1 MEAFL
6 AFVWR
11 FILEFWPWTIIDKWE
26 LAIRVRK
33 GTKFKT
39 LKPGFRISLPFVDTV
54 LTEPATLQ
62 SANLT
67 DQTMI
72 TLDRVNAS
80 VSGVT
85 WYYVTD
91 LRKLWMSVND
101 HEEAMSN
108 LAMTALA
115 SKLAVVN
122 FSDCTLKTLER
133 VAQRKIRSRAKGWG
147 IDVRGFDLTDLC
159 DSRVYRIMS
168 SEGSQTLV
176 LGSDE

>member
-6 AFVWR
+6 AFIWR
-11 FILEFWPWTIIDKWE
+11 FVLEFWPWTIIDKWE
-26 LAIRVRK
+26 LAIRVRN
-33 GTKFKT
+33 GTKFKN
-39 LKPGFRISLPFVDTV
+39 LKPGFRVSLPFIDSV

-91 LRKLWMSVND
+91 LQKLWLSVND

-115 SKLAVVN
+115 SKLAGVN
-122 FSDCTLKTLER
+122 FADCKLKTLER
-133 VAQRKIRSRAKGWG
+133 VAQRKIRSRAKEWG
-147 IDVRGFDLTDLC
+147 IVVKGFDLTDLC
-159 DSRVYRIMS
+159 DSQVYRVM
-168 SEGSQTLV
+168 SEGGQTLV
-176 LGSDE
+176 LSAEE